1 MGARGTSSRVGGG
14 VGGDGLG
21 LGFDEWINGELS
33 SSMQSFNQQFMS
45 TLNASIT
52 QIFGG
57 RTERSKSFQ
66 EFAGTV

>member
-1 MGARGTSSRVGGG
+1 
-14 VGGDGLG
+14 
-21 LGFDEWINGELS
+21 
-33 SSMQSFNQQFMS
+33 MQSFNQQFMS

-57 RTERSKSFQ
+57 RTERSKSLQ